1 MELFDKKYKK
11 KDIDKIIKSI
21 IILIDTREKVFS
33 HIKMWFKSNK
43 ISYEIYGL
51 DFGDYSFKIPTN
63 EELGIRE
70 DIYFT
75 DIIAVER
82 KANAEEISGN
92 LSEGRDRF
100 KREFDRGNSKIR
112 LLIED
117 SSYSDISEGKYDT
130 KFNPKSFIGSLH
142 SLQEEYNAPF
152 FFTNKEHSGE
162 YIYNTFKYYLRNQFK
177 QINN

>member
-1 MELFDKKYKK
+1 MDIFNKNYKDKE
-11 KDIDKIIKSI
+11 IKQI
-21 IILIDTREKVFS
+21 CNNICILIDRREKVNS
-33 HIKMWFKSNK
+33 HITMWLKHNK
-43 ISYEIYGL
+43 IKYEPFTL
-51 DFGDYSFKIPTN
+51 SFGDYSFYIPAN
-63 EELGIRE
+63 EELGILD
-70 DIYFT
+70 DIYFNN
-75 DIIAVER
+75 IITIER

-130 KFNPKSFIGSLH
+130 KFNSKSFIGSLH

-177 QINN
+177 QFIE